1 MSFKTIPDYHE
12 KLLKEIDR
20 ILEGWYTPAEIIKE
34 MDKTRRK
41 IDSAVLSGK
50 IYRQEYLGLIR
61 ATEQTLHLK
70 LTTQPEPYKSIV
82 LEIMQCETED
92 DCARIQERL
101 NVLKNTNKYEKL
113 ARLLNSR
120 LMTIKVFGECK

>member
-1 MSFKTIPDYHE
+1 MSFKAIPDYRE
-12 KLLKEIDR
+12 KLSKEIHRIFDGSNMPDAIVKEIDKIR
-20 ILEGWYTPAEIIKE
+20 K
-34 MDKTRRK
+34 K
-41 IDSAVLSGK
+41 IDSAALTGK

-92 DCARIQERL
+92 DCARMQERL
-101 NVLKNTNKYEKL
+101 DVLKNTNKYEKL

-120 LMTIKVFGECK
+120 LMTIKW